1 MSRGAGTG
9 IVAALER
16 RFGPATVAS
25 GRSGTEIVLE
35 CPSCGHRKLCANP
48 SKNAYH
54 CWVCESHGRLS
65 DLLRIPASRLASMK
79 GAEPPKRE
87 RRSGFVPPGQTV
99 PLETVSLESSPGLYL
114 SGRGFDPGRLGRV
127 FGFEYCGAG
136 RAFAG
141 GVFSTSNTV
150 VIPVVKNGVQ
160 VAWQARLLYDPDRVG
175 EDMVPAMGWKWDA
188 EKGKWRKPPK
198 YFTMPG
204 FDKGLHLFNRDNASR
219 FGFAVVTEGA
229 FDAAS
234 VGRCAVASF
243 GKELT
248 DEQVGI
254 LMGWPA
260 VVLLLD
266 PDASDTQERLA
277 RRLSM
282 SGKGPKVVKVR
293 LEGYKDAG
301 DCPHGELVGQ
311 ILSAADKAGVNL
323 VDYAGGPEDPF
334 ESARD

>member
-1 MSRGAGTG
+1 MSRD
-9 IVAALER
+9 VVKALER
-16 RFGPATVAS
+16 RFGQATVVS
-25 GRSGTEIVLE
+25 GRSGTEIVVE
-35 CPSCGHRKLCANP
+35 CPKCGHRKMWANP
-48 SKNAYH
+48 AKNAWH
-54 CWVCESHGRLS
+54 CWVCEGHGKLS
-65 DLLRIPASRLASMK
+65 DLLRIPASKLKAMK
-79 GAEPPKRE
+79 GAAPKRE
-87 RRSGFVPPGQTV
+87 RRAQRGYISPGATV
-99 PLETVSLESSPGLYL
+99 PIETVSLESSPGLYL
-114 SGRGFDPGRLGRV
+114 MNRGFDPYRLGRV
-127 FGFEYCGAG
+127 FGFEYCSAG
-136 RAFAG
+136 VQFAG

-150 VIPVVKNGVQ
+150 VIPVVKNGVR
-160 VAWQARLLYDPDRVG
+160 VAWQARLLYDPDKV
-175 EDMVPAMGWKWDA
+175 EESMVPAMGWKWDE
-188 EKGKWRKPPK
+188 EKQKWRKPPK

-219 FGFAVVTEGA
+219 FGFTVVTEGA

-254 LMGWPA
+254 LMGWPV

-266 PDASDTQERLA
+266 PDAASTQDSLE
-277 RRLSM
+277 RRLRM
-282 SGKGPKVVKVR
+282 SGRGPKTVKVA

-311 ILSAADKAGVNL
+311 IISAADRAGVNL